1 MSKNKTNF
9 KEDFKQHPVAFTL
22 VFSLLFIAA
31 FVILL
36 MNVGSL
42 SEIWP
47 TASAIQIK
55 KDELID
61 LQKEFQEKLNNLD
74 KLEQDEASFIKNN
87 ADFWIHER
95 DGDAKINIQK
105 RINGVAARHQ
115 VTLSSVGAVRAD
127 KITEGIY
134 LMTTSIRGEGSL
146 KSITDFLGE
155 LQSVQPRFYW
165 QSILLRPKNPNEASN
180 IMLTGGIQVVAIDDE
195 RIARLLI
202 EKK

>member
-1 MSKNKTNF
+1 MAKNKTTF
-9 KEDFKQHPVAFTL
+9 KEDFKQHPVAFIL
-22 VFSLLFIAA
+22 VFSILLIAA
-31 FVILL
+31 FIILL

-55 KDELID
+55 KNELID
-61 LQKEFQEKLNNLD
+61 LQKELQKKLNDLD

-165 QSILLRPKNPNEASN
+165 QSILLRPKNPKEASN

-195 RIARLLI
+195 RITRLLI